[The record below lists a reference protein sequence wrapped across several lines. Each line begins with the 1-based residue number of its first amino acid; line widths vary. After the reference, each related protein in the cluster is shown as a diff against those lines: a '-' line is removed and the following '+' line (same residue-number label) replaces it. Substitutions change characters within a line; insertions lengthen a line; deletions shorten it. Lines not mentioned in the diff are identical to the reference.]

1 MKTIISL
8 TIVIIACFNIIAL
21 QKKEIKE
28 CKDTIA
34 IYHNYYE
41 NTENFLDTLETQY
54 NWVDAVDN
62 YNYYSSRDKVEKTII
77 KLTDRKDYH

>member
-1 MKTIISL
+1 MKTVISL

-28 CKDTIA
+28 CKDTIT

-62 YNYYSSRDKVEKTII
+62 YNYYSSRDKIEKTI
-77 KLTDRKDYH
+77 KN

>member
-1 MKTIISL
+1 MKTVISL

-28 CKDTIA
+28 CKDTIT

-41 NTENFLDTLETQY
+41 NTENLLDTLETQY
-54 NWVDAVDN
+54 N
-62 YNYYSSRDKVEKTII
+62 
-77 KLTDRKDYH
+77 